1 MDVSEKGMEELL
13 TQKIVLLQA
22 KKIIPLVQL
31 KKLSEELNTGISSK
45 YLINTQLLIA
55 KWLVLRIARTLDI
68 FETLFIIS

>member
-1 MDVSEKGMEELL
+1 MDVSEIGMEELL

-55 KWLVLRIARTLDI
+55 KLVLRIARTLDI